1 MASTKPKALALT
13 RVRPAIQAAPTT
25 NRIPAFLN
33 KLYQMVGDA
42 ETNHLIEW
50 ADDGDSF
57 YVYNQEQFARDV
69 LPHWFKHQ
77 NFASFVRQLNM
88 YGFHKVPHL
97 QQGVLKSDADAEY
110 WNFEHVNFRRDQ
122 PDLLCLIQRKK
133 SANVPDEDKAGDGG
147 NTAHPTSANGQM
159 LDLQSIVNGISTI
172 KRHQTAISAELSD
185 LRRSNELLWKESEAA
200 RARHQKQQDTINR
213 IRHQTAISAELSDL
227 RRSNE
232 LLWKESEAAR
242 ARHQKQQDTINRIV
256 KFLAG
261 VFGNHVGVKDD
272 VVAVSAASPSRVVV
286 PRRQSRLMIEGAAA
300 DPTVESPAPYAT
312 IETPISIASPIE
324 PGSPKAMSANFDS
337 PVSAPIT
344 LTPEIT
350 NHDVIS
356 TQSQYPD
363 MDEYAMTPS
372 RSPNPDIDNIIQN
385 TLSNMTPAQIQQLFN
400 SITMPATYTE
410 PVPGGSEQQ
419 LPPPQ
424 DSSSLMSYQPPIDF
438 SQFAA
443 PFSLLESPQ
452 PPSVDPS
459 FSEKVDKSWKAAQD
473 IEHDVDAVDNRI
485 NNLFQQFQ
493 LPGDGSIPTFD
504 GTDPNAERELFQ
516 TFLHGMDEPMIDTAA
531 PSTAFLDEIPDGTH
545 SPVAEI
551 LQDMPGIQGKKRK
564 STAGLV
570 EPIGQS
576 PEAPAKRRK
585 EK

>member
-147 NTAHPTSANGQM
+147 NAAHPTSANGQM

-172 KRHQTAISAELSD
+172 K
-185 LRRSNELLWKESEAA
+185 
-200 RARHQKQQDTINR
+200 
-213 IRHQTAISAELSDL
+213 RHQTAISAELSDL

-473 IEHDVDAVDNRI
+473 IEHDVDAVDSRI

-504 GTDPNAERELFQ
+504 GTDPTAERELFQ

-564 STAGLV
+564 SAAGLV
-570 EPIGQS
+570 EPIGRS